1 MMSFNYPHPVS
12 RTYQYKKITKPL
24 LERKRRARINKCLDE
39 LKNLM
44 IDALETEEEDI
55 SKLEKAD
62 ILELTVRHLQRL
74 QGLQSFGLSNTIVKN
89 DDISAE
95 SRWLSGFGHCA
106 AEAYRFLS
114 ALPGEG
120 AEKLARY
127 LAAGLQ
133 KNRASKST
141 LKTSPLLPVTE
152 SSVENEIIQDTN
164 ETSFNKNATAN
175 CEINQDEVAPDIPL
189 QCNTA
194 MNVDNS
200 EKLDSE
206 SILDMK
212 SLRYQRALE
221 KVKPE
226 VEDEVEEEIDV
237 EHIDKQDPMWRP
249 W

>member
-141 LKTSPLLPVTE
+141 LKTSPLFPVTE

-164 ETSFNKNATAN
+164 ETSFNKNVTAN
-175 CEINQDEVAPDIPL
+175 REINQDEVAPDIPL
-189 QCNTA
+189 QCNTV